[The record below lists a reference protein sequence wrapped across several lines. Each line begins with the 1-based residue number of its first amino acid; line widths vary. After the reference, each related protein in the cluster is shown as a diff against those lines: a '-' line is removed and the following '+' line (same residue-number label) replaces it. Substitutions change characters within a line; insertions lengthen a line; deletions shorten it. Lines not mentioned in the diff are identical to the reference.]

1 MILYPIS
8 IRILHLSW
16 DHRLTSQM
24 ECHWAGVEGAD
35 LLMGSLQKEMLYIS
49 TQQSAIG
56 EERSLWKHLYL
67 INTFNK
73 YSDG

>member
-1 MILYPIS
+1 MILYPI
-8 IRILHLSW
+8 IRILHLPW

-24 ECHWAGVEGAD
+24 ECHWAGVEGI
-35 LLMGSLQKEMLYIS
+35 LMGRLQKEMLYIS

>member
-8 IRILHLSW
+8 IRILHLPW

-35 LLMGSLQKEMLYIS
+35 LLMGRLQKEMLYIS

-56 EERSLWKHLYL
+56 EERCGS
-67 INTFNK
+67 IFI
-73 YSDG
+73 